1 MRVLAVLFRLFS
13 LLGVLAFSGMLWLKF
28 DTLNKQSFSYLD
40 EIIDDS
46 YSILQSEQEAKWKDL
61 GEKKS
66 IFNDIFDSNEQVED
80 GEENKLAGAL
90 ENLKVSEDSLLRNAD
105 YRDRLDRLTKE
116 FGPGT
121 MYWDSET
128 GTWQINNDAKLESPA
143 GFKDPFEDETQFPLA
158 DKTLED
164 GTVLKGVPHH
174 QRLRTV
180 IGMFYKDRHDRY
192 TEVSKLR
199 SMLVERDQELRQYQ
213 NMWAREKKLKEDT
226 LDELAD
232 TQIKLKGVEEDLV
245 IEKDEREKEKQA
257 SEQQIMV
264 SNNRVVELEN
274 QKQEDA
280 KKHSAEVD
288 AMHEEHKQQLSKK
301 QEEIRLADAAGYKR
315 GIDEMLAKQQGGEVA
330 DDDISEEVN
339 PFMVQK
345 KDSGPPEMNELDMM
359 AVSQQKQISDIGAP
373 STIARVDTKSG
384 MLLLPFG
391 VDRGVNQ
398 GEVFTV
404 WKDKKEAARIRVQS
418 SRKGYLLAYIL
429 PRFGEPQKLRPGDS
443 IYIIPEE
450 EQNL

>member
-13 LLGVLAFSGMLWLKF
+13 LLGLLALCGMLWLKF
-28 DTLNKQSFSYLD
+28 DTLNKQSFSFLD
-40 EIIDDS
+40 EIVDDS
-46 YSILQSEQEAKWKDL
+46 YAILQSEQEAKWKDL

-66 IFNDIFDSNEQVED
+66 IFNDTFDANEQVPD

-90 ENLKVSEDSLLRNAD
+90 EDVKVSEDSLLRNAD

-121 MYWDSET
+121 MYWDSEV
-128 GTWQINNDAKLESPA
+128 GMWRINKDAKLESPA
-143 GFKDPFEDETQFPLA
+143 GFKDPFEDEAKFPKA

-164 GTVLKGVPHH
+164 GTLVLGVPRH

-199 SMLVERDQELRQYQ
+199 SMIVERDQELRQYQ
-213 NMWAREKKLKEDT
+213 NMWAREKKLKEET

-232 TQIKLKGVEEDLV
+232 TQIKLKGVEADLTN
-245 IEKDEREKEKQA
+245 EKEERKKENEA
-257 SEQQIMV
+257 AEQQQQVLNDQIV
-264 SNNRVVELEN
+264 GLESD
-274 QKQEDA
+274 KQETA
-280 KKHSAEVD
+280 KKHVAEVD
-288 AMHEEHKQQLSKK
+288 ALLEEHKQQLAKK

-330 DDDISEEVN
+330 DDKISEEVN

-345 KDSGPPEMNELDMM
+345 KDVGPPEMNELDMM
-359 AVSQQKQISDIGAP
+359 AVSQQKKISDIGAP
-373 STIARVDTKSG
+373 STIARVDSKSG

-391 VDRGVNQ
+391 TDRGVSQ
-398 GEVFTV
+398 GSVFTV

>member
-13 LLGVLAFSGMLWLKF
+13 LLGLLALCSMLWLKF
-28 DTLNKQSFSYLD
+28 DTLSKQSYSYL
-40 EIIDDS
+40 EELIEDS

-61 GEKKS
+61 KEKKS
-66 IFNDIFDSNEQVED
+66 LFNDTFAANDQVAD
-80 GEENKLAGAL
+80 GEDNKLSEAL
-90 ENLKVSEDSLLRNAD
+90 DDLKVSEDSLLRNAD

-116 FGPGT
+116 FGPGA
-121 MYWDSET
+121 MYWDSESM
-128 GTWQINNDAKLESPA
+128 TWQINDDVKLESPA

-164 GTVLKGVPHH
+164 GSVLKGVPHH

-192 TEVSKLR
+192 TEVAKLR
-199 SMLVERDQELRQYQ
+199 EMLVERDQELRQFQ

-226 LDELAD
+226 LDELSD
-232 TQIKLKGVEEDLV
+232 TQIKLKGVEADLV
-245 IEKDEREKEKQA
+245 NEKQERKNENDA
-257 SEQQIMV
+257 FEEQKQRDSTAIAD
-264 SNNRVVELEN
+264 LQKEN
-274 QKQEDA
+274 QKIVKDNE
-280 KKHSAEVD
+280 AEVD
-288 AMHEEHKQQLSKK
+288 AMLDEHKQQIEKK
-301 QEEIRLADAAGYKR
+301 QEEIRMADASGYKR

-330 DDDISEEVN
+330 DNDISEEVN
-339 PFMVQK
+339 PFMVKK
-345 KDSGPPEMNELDMM
+345 KDAGPPEMNELDMM
-359 AVSQQKQISDIGAP
+359 AVSQQKKISDIGAP
-373 STIARVDTKSG
+373 STIARVDSQTG

-391 VDRGVNQ
+391 TDRGVTQ
-398 GEVFTV
+398 GSVFTV
-404 WKDKKEAARIRVQS
+404 WKDKKQAARIRVQS

>member
-28 DTLNKQSFSYLD
+28 DTLHKQSFSYLD
-40 EIIDDS
+40 EIVEDS
-46 YSILQSEQEAKWKDL
+46 YAILQSEQEAKWKDM

-66 IFNDIFDSNEQVED
+66 IFNDTFDANEQVED

-90 ENLKVSEDSLLRNAD
+90 EDLKVSEDSLLRNAD

-121 MYWDSET
+121 MYWDSES
-128 GTWQINNDAKLESPA
+128 GIWRINKDAKLESPA
-143 GFKDPFEDETQFPLA
+143 GFKDPFEDETQFPLV

-164 GTVLKGVPHH
+164 GTVIKGVPQHR
-174 QRLRTV
+174 RLRTV

-213 NMWAREKKLKEDT
+213 NMWSREKKLKEDT

-232 TQIKLKGVEEDLV
+232 TQIKLKGLEEDLLN
-245 IEKDEREKEKQA
+245 EKEEREKENQA
-257 SEQQIMV
+257 SEQQVMV
-264 SNNRVVELEN
+264 LNNQVVDLEN

-280 KKHSAEVD
+280 KKHFAEVD
-288 AMHEEHKQQLSKK
+288 AMQEEHKQQLSKK

-315 GIDEMLAKQQGGEVA
+315 GIDEMLSKQQGGEVA
-330 DDDISEEVN
+330 DNAISEEVN
-339 PFMVQK
+339 PFMLRK
-345 KDSGPPEMNELDMM
+345 KDAGPPEMNELDMM
-359 AVSQQKQISDIGAP
+359 AVSQQKQISEIGAP
-373 STIARVDTKSG
+373 STIARVDSGSG

-391 VDRGVNQ
+391 MDRGVNQ

>member
-28 DTLNKQSFSYLD
+28 DTLHKQSFSYLD
-40 EIIDDS
+40 EIVNDS
-46 YSILQSEQEAKWKDL
+46 YAILQSEQEAKWKDM

-66 IFNDIFDSNEQVED
+66 IFNDTFDANEQVED

-90 ENLKVSEDSLLRNAD
+90 EDLKVSEDSLLRNAD

-121 MYWDSET
+121 MYWDSES
-128 GTWQINNDAKLESPA
+128 GIWRINKDVKLESPA
-143 GFKDPFEDETQFPLA
+143 GFKDPFEDETQFPLV

-164 GTVLKGVPHH
+164 GTVIKGVPQH

-213 NMWAREKKLKEDT
+213 NMWSREKKLKEDT

-232 TQIKLKGVEEDLV
+232 TQIKLKGVEEDL
-245 IEKDEREKEKQA
+245 INEKEEREKENQA
-257 SEQQIMV
+257 SEQQVMV
-264 SNNRVVELEN
+264 LNNQVVDLEN

-280 KKHSAEVD
+280 KKHFAEVD
-288 AMHEEHKQQLSKK
+288 AMQEEHKQQLSKK

-315 GIDEMLAKQQGGEVA
+315 GIDEMLSKQQGGEVA
-330 DDDISEEVN
+330 DNAISEEVN
-339 PFMVQK
+339 PFMLRK
-345 KDSGPPEMNELDMM
+345 KDAGPPEMNELDMM
-359 AVSQQKQISDIGAP
+359 AVSQQKQISEIGAP
-373 STIARVDTKSG
+373 STIARVDSGSG

-391 VDRGVNQ
+391 MDRGVNQ

>member
-1 MRVLAVLFRLFS
+1 MRVLAVLFRLLS
-13 LLGVLAFSGMLWLKF
+13 LIGVLALVAFLWLKF
-28 DTLNKQSFSYLD
+28 DTNTKQQVAFLD
-40 EIIDDS
+40 EVVEDA
-46 YSILQSEQEAKWKDL
+46 YQILQSEKEAQWKDIS
-61 GEKKS
+61 EKRS
-66 IFNDIFDSNEQVED
+66 AFNDVFDSSEQIPD
-80 GEENKLAGAL
+80 GEPNLLSGAMDAL
-90 ENLKVSEDSLLRNAD
+90 RSSEDSIYKNKNYRELLDNVS
-105 YRDRLDRLTKE
+105 KE
-116 FGPGT
+116 YGPGSL
-121 MYWDSET
+121 YWDAESNS
-128 GTWQINNDAKLESPA
+128 WRISDDYKLESPA
-143 GFKDPFEDETQFPLA
+143 GFKDPFEDEIQFPFK
-158 DKTLED
+158 DTKKED
-164 GTVLKGVPHH
+164 GTVVPGVPRH

-180 IGMFYKDRHDRY
+180 IGMFYKDRHDKY
-192 TEVSKLR
+192 GEITKLR
-199 SMLVERDQELRQYQ
+199 AMVVERDIELRQYQ

-264 SNNRVVELEN
+264 LNNQVVDLEN

-280 KKHSAEVD
+280 KNHLAALD
-288 AMHEEHKQQLSKK
+288 AIQEEHKQILSKK

-330 DDDISEEVN
+330 DNAISEEVN

-418 SRKGYLLAYIL
+418 ARKGYLLAYIL